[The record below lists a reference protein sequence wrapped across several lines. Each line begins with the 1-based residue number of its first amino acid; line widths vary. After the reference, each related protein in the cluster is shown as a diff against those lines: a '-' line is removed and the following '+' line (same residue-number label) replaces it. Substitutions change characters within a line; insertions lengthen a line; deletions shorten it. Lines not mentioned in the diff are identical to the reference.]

1 MKTVYLVMT
10 VKERLNVEVLGLK
23 RPLELQWSDGMIGA
37 VPVFEDYESALK
49 YADGL
54 TSLVVEAKIPKETK

>member
-23 RPLELQWSDGMIGA
+23 RPLELQWADRMIGA
-37 VPVFEDYESALK
+37 VPVFEDYDSAIE

-54 TSLVVEAKIPKETK
+54 TSLVVEAKIQKDTK